1 MILTTIS
8 QDEPVLMPYMV
19 NLARPGTRIPAK
31 LLNK

>member
-8 QDEPVLMPYMV
+8 QDEPVLTPYMV
-19 NLARPGTRIPAK
+19 NPARPGTHVPAK